1 MGDLSKDTTEMDLW
15 DFDDLDSPSS
25 TPSLPEKRQTK
36 PTAKLV
42 DDDLDPPSA
51 SPQTSRPEP
60 SSPKPRQIRTSPVQ
74 RNLPGKG
81 NPRTPSAEPDPTPIQ
96 VSKKVEDDFD
106 DLEHWDDLPDIRPAA
121 KPVKKAS
128 PKTAAPA
135 KSQPAPETP
144 EESFADDVDEI
155 TTPSNANTSSPAT
168 DSLFDEG
175 LSPTL
180 RSDLSPVSL
189 RPRLGLNK
197 SERIGLI
204 TLVMMLVVGGV
215 FFLNQSINRLPTEA
229 ERIRSQDFP
238 VKGTRIQVDT
248 AATFWREPGGSDVVR
263 RGTALV
269 PAAEIS
275 VSGGTGA
282 IRIFFLNDRGERVGD
297 PINREVSGTT
307 KISFSA
313 TAGFEDL
320 SMHAAYRTGETKPW
334 SILVLEGESTNA
346 SGESFKKLFEM
357 SISTDRR

>member
-1 MGDLSKDTTEMDLW
+1 MGDLGKDTTEMDLW

-25 TPSLPEKRQTK
+25 TPSLPDKRQAK
-36 PTAKLV
+36 PSAKLV
-42 DDDLDPPSA
+42 DDDLEPTSP

-106 DLEHWDDLPDIRPAA
+106 DLEHWDDLPDTKPAA
-121 KPVKKAS
+121 KFVTKSSLKLAS
-128 PKTAAPA
+128 PS
-135 KSQPAPETP
+135 KSKPAPETP
-144 EESFADDVDEI
+144 EESFANDLDEI
-155 TTPSNANTSSPAT
+155 TSPSKANTSSPAA
-168 DSLFDEG
+168 DSLLDEG
-175 LSPTL
+175 LNPAL
-180 RSDLSPVSL
+180 RSDLTPVSL

-197 SERIGLI
+197 FERIGLI
-204 TLVMMLVVGGV
+204 TLAVMLVVGSV
-215 FFLNQSINRLPTEA
+215 FFLTQSINRLPTEA
-229 ERIRSQDFP
+229 ERVRSQDFP

-248 AATFWREPGGSDVVR
+248 AATFWREPGESDVVR

-275 VSGGTGA
+275 VSGGSGA

-346 SGESFKKLFEM
+346 PGEAFKKLFEM